1 VSEGRFTYAGA
12 GVSLEAADAVVG
24 RLAAAVAS
32 TRTAGVVPSHGG
44 YAGLFQAPP
53 GEDVLLVAGTDSVG
67 TKILLHRDAGTLHAA
82 GIDCVAM
89 CVNDVLCTGARPLF
103 FLDYVGCGQLDPD
116 RIAELVEG
124 VADGCRRAGCALLGG
139 ETAEIPALYAE
150 RDVDLAGFAVGAVE
164 RGRLVDGSRVAVG
177 DVLVGLAADGAHSNG
192 FSLVRR
198 LLAHHGIDPR
208 DAPPGLLAPTAI
220 YAPEVAALLEAV
232 DVRALAH
239 VTGGGIEGNLPRVL
253 PEGLGARVDPGTWDW
268 PEVFTWLQGLGVEVD
283 EMRRVFNCGI
293 GLIAVVPAADAERA
307 VHALAGA
314 GRAAW
319 VIGRVEAGEGVAY
332 A

>member
-1 VSEGRFTYAGA
+1 MAEPFTYAGA

-32 TRTAGVVPSHGG
+32 TRTPGVVPSHGG
-44 YAGLFQAPP
+44 YAGLFAAPT
-53 GEDVLLVAGTDSVG
+53 GSDVLLVSGTDSVG
-67 TKILLHRDAGTLHAA
+67 TKILLHRDAGTLRAA

-103 FLDYVGCGQLDPD
+103 FLDYVGCGRLDPE

-124 VADGCRRAGCALLGG
+124 VAEGCRRAGCALLGG
-139 ETAEIPALYAE
+139 VTAEIPALYGE

-164 RGRLVDGSRVAVG
+164 RARLVDGARVADG
-177 DVLVGLAADGAHSNG
+177 DVLVGLASEGAHSNG

-198 LLAHHGIDPR
+198 LLEHHGIDLA
-208 DAPPGLLAPTAI
+208 DAPAGLLAPTAI
-220 YAPEVAALLEAV
+220 YAPEVAALVAAV

-253 PEGLGARVDPGTWDW
+253 PEGLGAQVDAGAWAW
-268 PEVFTWLQGLGVEVD
+268 PEVFTWLAGLGVDAD
-283 EMRRVFNCGI
+283 EMRRVFNCGV
-293 GLIAVVPAADAERA
+293 GMIAVVPEADVAAAIGA
-307 VHALAGA
+307 VAAA
-314 GRAAW
+314 GREAW
-319 VIGRVEAGEGVAY
+319 PIGTLRPGGGVTY